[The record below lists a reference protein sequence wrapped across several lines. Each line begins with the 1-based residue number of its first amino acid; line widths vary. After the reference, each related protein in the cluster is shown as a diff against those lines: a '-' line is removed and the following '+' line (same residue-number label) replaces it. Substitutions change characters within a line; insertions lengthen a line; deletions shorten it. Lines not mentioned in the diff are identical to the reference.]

1 MMLPS
6 QVDKLKWIS
15 FEIKILLKNNQVSHN
30 MTEETMCLKLSP
42 EVLKITD
49 WLMSVA
55 LIKYLKQIKLNK
67 KVTELKF
74 ATLTK

>member
-15 FEIKILLKNNQVSHN
+15 FDIKILLKNNQVSHN

-55 LIKYLKQIKLNK
+55 LIKYLPSKLNK